1 MNGIQF
7 GKIVARKGNLKKLI
21 SKDEIRKMLEKGW
34 YVGVEFCVEGKSGWI
49 VIDERG
55 IDVLALDRNVI
66 NFLKERE
73 EEVLEMFGI
82 PLK

>member
-1 MNGIQF
+1 MDGVQF

-21 SKDEIRKMLEKGW
+21 SKDEIRRMIEEGW

-55 IDVLALDRNVI
+55 IDVLALDRDVI
-66 NFLKERE
+66 NFLKGRE

-82 PLK
+82 SPK

>member
-1 MNGIQF
+1 MDGVQF

-21 SKDEIRKMLEKGW
+21 SKDEIRKMLERGW

-55 IDVLALDRNVI
+55 IDVLALDRDVI
-66 NFLKERE
+66 NFLKGRE
-73 EEVLEMFGI
+73 KEVLEMFGVS
-82 PLK
+82 PK

>member
-1 MNGIQF
+1 MDGVQF

-21 SKDEIRKMLEKGW
+21 SKDEIRRMIEEGW

-49 VIDERG
+49 VLDERG
-55 IDVLALDRNVI
+55 IDVLAFDRNVI

-82 PLK
+82 SPK

>member
-1 MNGIQF
+1 MDGVQF

-21 SKDEIRKMLEKGW
+21 SKDEIRKMLERGW

-55 IDVLALDRNVI
+55 IDVLALDRDVI
-66 NFLKERE
+66 NFLKGRE

-82 PLK
+82 SPK

>member
-1 MNGIQF
+1 MDGVQF

-21 SKDEIRKMLEKGW
+21 SKDEIRKMLERGW

-55 IDVLALDRNVI
+55 YRRFSA
-66 NFLKERE
+66 
-73 EEVLEMFGI
+73 
-82 PLK
+82 